1 MLAGSEPSNGHPNG
15 QPYIFDWVVLREVEK
30 YVSNTVNHPR
40 KYARVIMVDDAW
52 ESKID
57 EHNLRILNKL
67 EQREAIDLTH
77 IRKEEFAGESYR
89 GVQYDL
95 SDAMVAIG
103 GGKGTYI
110 AGQRMTALLKPVL
123 PMDIKIGALSED
135 GQGAVQLRQELMTD
149 PIRFFPNTHKQ
160 LINRID
166 TLSLIRGVHDVAAV
180 AQRTADMLAMEFR
193 SGERW
198 SSSVIRPLVRFLDS
212 PGLRRFMSG
221 FGLIRIVDFFNRFF

>member
-1 MLAGSEPSNGHPNG
+1 MSVPNG

-57 EHNLRILNKL
+57 EHNLSILNKL

-110 AGQRMTALLKPVL
+110 AGQRMTATSQASSAYGYKDRGFVRGRTRCSTITPRVDDRSDQIL
-123 PMDIKIGALSED
+123 P
-135 GQGAVQLRQELMTD
+135 QD
-149 PIRFFPNTHKQ
+149 P
-160 LINRID
+160 
-166 TLSLIRGVHDVAAV
+166 
-180 AQRTADMLAMEFR
+180 
-193 SGERW
+193 
-198 SSSVIRPLVRFLDS
+198 
-212 PGLRRFMSG
+212 
-221 FGLIRIVDFFNRFF
+221 